1 MCVMGILRT
10 AATAAVAASLCAAGG
25 GNAAPAREG
34 ETETGR
40 WFHLGPG
47 SVTRTFKV
55 RRPEGI
61 VRLTRIT
68 TTSGIRASVEATV
81 RGIIAVSVSSD
92 QGLFD
97 PARTCHRQGKLQIC
111 TQAQEGCP
119 APAAVWDVRLEKFGG
134 PAGLVRFDF
143 VVSA

>member
-1 MCVMGILRT
+1 MGITRSMLIV
-10 AATAAVAASLCAAGG
+10 AVAALACAAGG
-25 GNAAPAREG
+25 ANAAPAREG
-34 ETETGR
+34 ETDTGR
-40 WFHLGPG
+40 WFQLGPG
-47 SVTRTFKV
+47 PAIRTFKM

-68 TTSGIRASVEATV
+68 TTAGIRASVEATIH
-81 RGIIAVSVSSD
+81 GLIAVNVSSD
-92 QGLFD
+92 TGRFD
-97 PARTCHRQGKLQIC
+97 PARTCRRRDALQIC

-119 APAAVWDVRLEKFGG
+119 APAALWSVTLRKFDG